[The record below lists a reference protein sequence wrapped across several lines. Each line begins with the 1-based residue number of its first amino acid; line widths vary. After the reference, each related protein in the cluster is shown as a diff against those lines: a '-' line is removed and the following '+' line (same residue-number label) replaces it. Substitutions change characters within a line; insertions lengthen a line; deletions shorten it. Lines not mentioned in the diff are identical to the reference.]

1 MITEIKIDQRGA
13 AKTLSKIR
21 KASTK
26 FFFINHSM
34 ISYDILITV
43 IDAELS
49 GKELTLKSLFNSLP
63 YSIMGIR
70 LHLNKLISDDWIVL
84 EKSKVDARSK
94 LVKPKEKLR
103 IRFLTFA
110 TQIDGLLNFEAGEK
124 DAYSPRSWEA

>member
-1 MITEIKIDQRGA
+1 MITEIKIDQSRT
-13 AKTLSKIR
+13 AKSLSKIR
-21 KASTK
+21 AASTK

-34 ISYDILITV
+34 ISYDILIAV

-103 IRFLTFA
+103 IRFLSLA
-110 TQIDGLLNFEAGEK
+110 TQIDGLLN
-124 DAYSPRSWEA
+124 